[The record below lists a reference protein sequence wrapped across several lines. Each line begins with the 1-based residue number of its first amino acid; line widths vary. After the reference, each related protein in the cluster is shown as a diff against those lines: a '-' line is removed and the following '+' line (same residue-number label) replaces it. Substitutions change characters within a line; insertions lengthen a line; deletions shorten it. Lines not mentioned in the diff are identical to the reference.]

1 MTDLWEYLKN
11 AKKPIVLYGIGNGA
25 DKTVDRLNADGVR
38 ISGVFSS
45 TGFKKNK
52 IYKGFS
58 VMDYETLKK
67 QLGEMIILVCFG
79 SHLPD
84 VIKNVKSLAEENELY
99 IPDVPVSGDVIFDLA
114 FAKTYK
120 SELQKVYN
128 MLADEF
134 SKKVFENTVKFKLT
148 GKPEYLFEI
157 ESGRDEVFSIL
168 NLGDNES
175 FLDLGAFTGDTVE
188 EFIRYC
194 KNYGG
199 IVAVEPDKRNFRKLS
214 EFSEKIHNIIC
225 INAAVSDVAG
235 EIYIS
240 ANHGRGNSTD
250 GKTVE
255 VNTLTINE
263 ICSNFIPSF
272 IKMDVEGNELKAI
285 SGGEDFIS
293 ANTPKMHIA
302 CYHTPFDIFEIPL
315 KIEKLVPEYKI
326 YMRHHPCFP
335 AWDINYIFVR

>member
-58 VMDYETLKK
+58 VMDHETLKK

-188 EFIRYC
+188 EFISYC

-199 IVAVEPDKRNFRKLS
+199 IVAVEPDKRNFRK
-214 EFSEKIHNIIC
+214 
-225 INAAVSDVAG
+225 
-235 EIYIS
+235 
-240 ANHGRGNSTD
+240 
-250 GKTVE
+250 
-255 VNTLTINE
+255 
-263 ICSNFIPSF
+263 
-272 IKMDVEGNELKAI
+272 
-285 SGGEDFIS
+285 
-293 ANTPKMHIA
+293 
-302 CYHTPFDIFEIPL
+302 
-315 KIEKLVPEYKI
+315 
-326 YMRHHPCFP
+326 
-335 AWDINYIFVR
+335 

>member
-1 MTDLWEYLKN
+1 MTDLWEYLKT

-114 FAKTYK
+114 FAKTHK

-188 EFIRYC
+188 EFISYC

-240 ANHGRGNSTD
+240 ANHGIGNSTD
-250 GKTVE
+250 GKTV
-255 VNTLTINE
+255 
-263 ICSNFIPSF
+263 
-272 IKMDVEGNELKAI
+272 
-285 SGGEDFIS
+285 
-293 ANTPKMHIA
+293 
-302 CYHTPFDIFEIPL
+302 
-315 KIEKLVPEYKI
+315 
-326 YMRHHPCFP
+326 
-335 AWDINYIFVR
+335 